1 LAASRSDNLAQII
14 REAVAKGY
22 QIEPKAF
29 DLMRQISESVDL
41 DVLINEV
48 IRQKGEDR
56 TIRVEDIERLV
67 KKEEKE
73 VVKEIICKIE
83 ETPNFKILSNI
94 TKLKTVPGTT
104 GYQHLFSSR
113 YRKLL
118 NLIKKRVDS
127 SNLHTISEVSAE
139 RSTRVAGLVYSKSIR
154 RGSATI
160 VLEDETGRVEATA
173 FDPSVVKSIQEVPL
187 DSLVVATISSSKKN
201 IFVVESIN
209 LPDIPEHIPNTSK
222 RRIYAAL
229 TSDLHVGSKFFL
241 KDAFQA
247 FIKWLNRREDE
258 VAAHL
263 RYLLICGD
271 AIDGVGVYPNQ
282 DKELEIADVIKQIT
296 ELTKLLKLIPSYI
309 EIFICPG
316 NHEPVRQA
324 QPQPPISGSFA
335 EPLTKL
341 PNIHLLSNPAWLE
354 VEGVKILMYHGRSL
368 EDILATTAG
377 LSVERPA
384 LAMKSLLKARH
395 LAPVYGRRTPIL
407 PAEED
412 LLVIDEIPDIFQ
424 SGHVH
429 ILDSERYRG
438 CLLLNTGTWQMQ
450 TSYQL
455 DMGIVPTPAIL
466 PVVDLS
472 TLQVLTIDFSKQE
485 RKQQDLER
493 THLE

>member
-1 LAASRSDNLAQII
+1 MADNLAQII

-29 DLMRQISESVDL
+29 ELMRKIAENVDL
-41 DVLINEV
+41 TWLINEV
-48 IRQKGEDR
+48 IKHKIDDKTIRAEDLENLMKGE
-56 TIRVEDIERLV
+56 
-67 KKEEKE
+67 KKETVEE
-73 VVKEIICKIE
+73 MVREIE
-83 ETPNFKILSNI
+83 EPSNFKILLNI
-94 TKLKTVPGTT
+94 DNVKVLTGTA
-104 GYQHLFSSR
+104 GYQRLFSSR
-113 YRKLL
+113 YQKLV

-127 SNLHTISEVSAE
+127 SNLHTISEIGGE
-139 RSTRVAGLVYSKSIR
+139 RSARVAGLVYSKNVR

-160 VLEDETGRVEATA
+160 LLEDETGRIEATA
-173 FDPSVVKSIQEVPL
+173 FDPYVVKGIQEIPL
-187 DSLVVATISSSKKN
+187 DSVVVATISSGKRKTF
-201 IFVVESIN
+201 IIEAIN
-209 LPDIPEHIPNTSK
+209 LPDVPEHIPNTSK
-222 RRIYAAL
+222 KKVYAAL

-241 KDAFQA
+241 KEAFQA

-258 VAAHL
+258 VSVRL

-282 DKELEIADVIKQIT
+282 DKELITSDVTKQIT
-296 ELTKLLKLIPSYI
+296 ELTNLLEQIPSHI
-309 EIFICPG
+309 QIFICPG

-324 QPQPPISGSFA
+324 QPQPPISHNFA
-335 EPLTKL
+335 RPLTKL

-354 VEGVKILMYHGRSL
+354 IEGVKILMYHGKSL
-368 EDILATTAG
+368 EDIVATTPG

-384 LAMKSLLKARH
+384 LAMRSLLKARH
-395 LAPVYGRRTPIL
+395 LAPIYGRRTPIL

-412 LLVIDEIPDIFQ
+412 LLVIEQIPDIFH

-438 CLLLNTGTWQMQ
+438 CLILNTGTWQMQ

-455 DMGIVPTPAIL
+455 DMGITPTPAIL

-472 TLQVLTIDFSKQE
+472 TLQVVTMDFSKPVM
-485 RKQQDLER
+485 RQQDLAQIR
-493 THLE
+493 LQ

>member
-1 LAASRSDNLAQII
+1 MSDSLAQII
-14 REAVAKGY
+14 RDTVAKGY

-29 DLMRQISESVDL
+29 DLMQRISKSVDL
-41 DVLINEV
+41 SELIYGV
-48 IRQKGEDR
+48 IKQKGDDK
-56 TIRVEDIERLV
+56 TIRVEDIEHFLKR
-67 KKEEKE
+67 EDKE
-73 VVKEIICKIE
+73 VVKEIIHEIE
-83 ETPNFKILSNI
+83 GPLNFKVLLNI
-94 TKLKTVPGTT
+94 TKLKTVPGTV
-104 GYQHLFSSR
+104 GYQRLFSSR

-118 NLIKKRVDS
+118 NLIRKRVDS
-127 SNLHTISEVSAE
+127 GNLLTISEVGGE
-139 RSTRVAGLVYSKSIR
+139 RSTKVAGLVYSKNIR

-173 FDPSVVKSIQEVPL
+173 FDSQIVKNIQEIPL
-187 DSLVVATISSSKKN
+187 DSLVVATISSGKRAF
-201 IFVVESIN
+201 IVESIS
-209 LPDIPEHIPNTSK
+209 LPDVPEHIPNTAK
-222 RRIYAAL
+222 RKVYAAL

-247 FIKWLNRREDE
+247 FIKWLSRREDE
-258 VAAHL
+258 VAARL

-271 AIDGVGVYPNQ
+271 TIDGVGVYPNQ
-282 DKELEIADVIKQIT
+282 DKELETADVTKQIA
-296 ELTKLLKLIPSYI
+296 ELTDLLKLIPSYI
-309 EIFICPG
+309 QIFICPG

-341 PNIHLLSNPAWLE
+341 PNVHLVSNPAWLE

-368 EDILATTAG
+368 EDIVATTPG

-384 LAMKSLLKARH
+384 IAMRSLLKARH

-412 LLVIDEIPDIFQ
+412 LLVIEEIPDIFH

-455 DMGIVPTPAIL
+455 DMGITPTPAIL
-466 PVVDLS
+466 PIVDLS
-472 TLQVLTIDFSKQE
+472 TLQVITIDFSKQE
-485 RKQQDLER
+485 RIQQDLER
-493 THLE
+493 THPE

>member
-1 LAASRSDNLAQII
+1 MSDILAQII
-14 REAVAKGY
+14 RETVAKGY

-29 DLMRQISESVDL
+29 DLLRKIAESVDL
-41 DVLINEV
+41 AGLINEV
-48 IRQKGEDR
+48 IKQKSNDR
-56 TIRVEDIERLV
+56 TIREEDIQRFLI
-67 KKEEKE
+67 KKERKE
-73 VVKEIICKIE
+73 SIE
-83 ETPNFKILSNI
+83 EIAREIEEPPNFKILLNI
-94 TKLKTVPGTT
+94 NKLKVLTGAV
-104 GYQHLFSSR
+104 GYQRLFSSR
-113 YRKLL
+113 YQKLL

-127 SNLHTISEVSAE
+127 SNLHTISEISSD
-139 RSTRVAGLVYSKSIR
+139 RSIRVAGLVYSKNVR
-154 RGSATI
+154 RGSATV
-160 VLEDETGRVEATA
+160 VLEDETGKIEATA
-173 FDPSVVKSIQEVPL
+173 FDSSVVRSIQEIPL
-187 DSLVVATISSSKKN
+187 DSLVVATISSGKRN
-201 IFVVESIN
+201 IFIIESIN
-209 LPDIPEHIPNTSK
+209 LPDVPEHIPNTSK
-222 RRIYAAL
+222 RKIYAAL

-258 VAAHL
+258 VAARL

-282 DKELEIADVIKQIT
+282 DKELTISDVTKQIT
-296 ELTKLLKLIPSYI
+296 ELTNLLEQIPSYI
-309 EIFICPG
+309 QIFICPG

-341 PNIHLLSNPAWLE
+341 PNVHLLSNPAWLE

-368 EDILATTAG
+368 EDIVATTPG

-384 LAMKSLLKARH
+384 LAMRSLLKARH
-395 LAPVYGRRTPIL
+395 LAPIYGRRTPIL

-412 LLVIDEIPDIFQ
+412 LLVIEEIPDIFH

-438 CLLLNTGTWQMQ
+438 CLLINTGTWQMQ

-455 DMGIVPTPAIL
+455 NMGITPTPAIL
-466 PVVDLS
+466 PIVDLS
-472 TLQVLTIDFSKQE
+472 TLQVVTMDFSKQE
-485 RKQQDLER
+485 TKQQDLEQ
-493 THLE
+493 THPE